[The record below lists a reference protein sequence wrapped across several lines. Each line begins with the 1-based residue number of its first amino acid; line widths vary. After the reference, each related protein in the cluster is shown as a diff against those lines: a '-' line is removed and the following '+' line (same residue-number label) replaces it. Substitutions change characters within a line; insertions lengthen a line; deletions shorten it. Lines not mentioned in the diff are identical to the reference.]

1 MRWKNIQG
9 GTSRLWVKFECET
22 RKESQ
27 WLASRELKIKI
38 GGMHVPPNKQG
49 SFKLQSRSI
58 CAGKISSC
66 LGVNATSR
74 QWIKQLGFSFHSI
87 FRTHI
92 PLCSRTRRV
101 VGSHELYNT
110 FITKFRYKHSL
121 IGWKSLFYES
131 TKHTSKAV
139 APSAN
144 SLFWKSESNVW
155 GI

>member
-1 MRWKNIQG
+1 MRWKNIQRRS
-9 GTSRLWVKFECET
+9 SRPTGEIG
-22 RKESQ
+22 Q

-58 CAGKISSC
+58 CAGKTSSC

-87 FRTHI
+87 FRTHV

-110 FITKFRYKHSL
+110 FITKFRYKHTL
-121 IGWKSLFYES
+121 IGWKSVFYES

>member
-9 GTSRLWVKFECET
+9 GTSRLWVKFESET
-22 RKESQ
+22 RKDSQ

-38 GGMHVPPNKQG
+38 GGMHVPPTKQG
-49 SFKLQSRSI
+49 SFKLQSHSI

-121 IGWKSLFYES
+121 IGWKSVFYES
-131 TKHTSKAV
+131 TKHISKAV